1 MARRSASLDTLL
13 EHPETWGCHRRL
25 VGLIKWMT
33 GSGFAATF
41 AYLFLSRAPWLAAS
55 GVLLLGSS
63 AVGAVTLLY
72 LQDRKL
78 KRLAEEAAGPR
89 RIIHVR
95 IDLSSAALPHRA
107 YSEPDADEYDDGID
121 PDIALY
127 STMPI
132 RR

>member
-1 MARRSASLDTLL
+1 MARRSASIPTLL
-13 EHPETWGCHRRL
+13 EQPETWGCHRRL

-33 GSGFAATF
+33 GTGFASTF
-41 AYLFLSRAPWLAAS
+41 AYLFLSRAPWLAAA
-55 GVLLLGSS
+55 GVLFLGSS
-63 AVGAVTLLY
+63 AVGAVALLY

-78 KRLAEEAAGPR
+78 KRLAEEAVGPR

-95 IDLSSAALPHRA
+95 IDLSSAALPRRA
-107 YSEPDADEYDDGID
+107 YSEPDTEEYDDEVD

-127 STMPI
+127 STVPV